1 MCVVPQNTSIAGSEL
16 VFNVQSICTEAGKPA
31 DPFNINCVGRT
42 CAQIDGIDAI
52 ALGFTINGKLLVTI
66 SNSYKLIIIN
76 KEVVQ
81 WCRRKDE
88 FIFNNTIRCPALDTA
103 CAGATIVTVD
113 PTDPVPPPCESH
125 DPR

>member
-1 MCVVPQNTSIAGSEL
+1 MICVCVVPQNTSIAGSEL

-66 SNSYKLIIIN
+66 SNSCKLIISSIKN
-76 KEVVQ
+76 WYNGAGGKMSSSLTT
-81 WCRRKDE
+81 RSG
-88 FIFNNTIRCPALDTA
+88 ALL
-103 CAGATIVTVD
+103 
-113 PTDPVPPPCESH
+113 
-125 DPR
+125 